1 MRQAMAMSL
10 SDNPDHFEQE
20 TGVIPVNGSKFGP
33 ANRDHYNEADWALSL
48 PFATSRE
55 VCIDPDPEERKRVNG
70 QPAFLRPA
78 DEPDYVAGL
87 ITIIHAVPLAR
98 ETLLLR
104 DRVAQDYGYNP
115 QWWCGKPIVLPRDPT
130 EADTSQTS
138 MKDEIILET
147 QRLMAFLDGTN
158 RAFGSADSVANIRTV
173 SGWGVE
179 ERISRFLKAWT
190 SAALRDGNQEAD
202 IFSNRILKRLDPMEE
217 EPIEE
222 VFTAASITLGDGH
235 AETLYDVMDT
245 NLWADIPGTELKDIW
260 LDRVADVFALSL
272 NAAGDRVGI
281 KIPSVWYPDR
291 YLASCKDYAME
302 LRKLRLKT
310 DAEVRRLQKMVN
322 KVSDGAGAAKGGPQF
337 KELMEKTI
345 AGTMVAFKN
354 HDPPASPGDEEQPTP
369 PMPSHLEHFATKL
382 REIGEQVEAK
392 LKSKTWRL
400 FL

>member
-1 MRQAMAMSL
+1 
-10 SDNPDHFEQE
+10 
-20 TGVIPVNGSKFGP
+20 
-33 ANRDHYNEADWALSL
+33 
-48 PFATSRE
+48 
-55 VCIDPDPEERKRVNG
+55 
-70 QPAFLRPA
+70 
-78 DEPDYVAGL
+78 
-87 ITIIHAVPLAR
+87 
-98 ETLLLR
+98 
-104 DRVAQDYGYNP
+104 
-115 QWWCGKPIVLPRDPT
+115 
-130 EADTSQTS
+130 
-138 MKDEIILET
+138 
-147 QRLMAFLDGTN
+147 
-158 RAFGSADSVANIRTV
+158 
-173 SGWGVE
+173 
-179 ERISRFLKAWT
+179 
-190 SAALRDGNQEAD
+190 
-202 IFSNRILKRLDPMEE
+202 
-217 EPIEE
+217 
-222 VFTAASITLGDGH
+222 
-235 AETLYDVMDT
+235 MDT